1 MTTVLEEA
9 FATIIDRGETHG
21 DFGENQLLTSI
32 LWSAYLAAGASPSD
46 LRPHDVCVLNIL
58 QKISRLRCGRPD
70 RDHLVDIAGYAEI
83 AARLTEPGS
92 STST

>member
-1 MTTVLEEA
+1 MTTVLDEA
-9 FATIIDRGETHG
+9 AATIIERGETHG

-32 LWSAYLAAGASPSD
+32 FWSAYLAAGRSPSD
-46 LRPHDVCVLNIL
+46 LQPHDVCVLNIL

-70 RDHLVDIAGYAEI
+70 RDHFRDIAGYAEI

-92 STST
+92 ST